1 MYVLFALPAYSKA
14 QQVWLSEDAKVSVIT
29 FGPSQDEVYSA
40 FGHSAIRIYDPVRR
54 IDNAYNYG
62 VFDFSQ
68 PNFYLN
74 YTKGRPL
81 FKLGVSSYPQ
91 MKEVYLYYNRWVH
104 EQELNLNAEQIQKVF
119 DYLQWNALPENRNYV
134 YDYFYDNC
142 ATKIRDIFSEVLSGD
157 IRFDDSFLNTSYT
170 IRQLTDI
177 YLAQQPWGD
186 LGIDICLGLPM
197 DKKISPY
204 QYMFIPDYIELFFA
218 HASIKKGDSLIPLV
232 SNTVVTNP
240 SNPQEVNHAAPHPW
254 IVFGAVL
261 LVVSGIS
268 YRDYKKQKISRWL
281 DVGLLAITGLLGWL
295 LFLLWVATDHKAAAG
310 NLNLLWALPT
320 NAFAIAMLFGKQKEW
335 IKKYYG
341 FAAIL
346 TLLLLV
352 TWPFL
357 PQQINV
363 FLIPLVIALLI
374 RYVLNYYLLTGHMQN
389 QR

>member
-1 MYVLFALPAYSKA
+1 MRAFLLFVLFTLSICSNAR
-14 QQVWLSEDAKVSVIT
+14 QVQLSGEAKVSVIT

-40 FGHSAIRIYDPVRR
+40 FGHSAIRIYDPILR

-91 MKEVYLYYNRWVH
+91 MREVYLYYNRWVH
-104 EQELNLNAEQIQKVF
+104 EQELNLNATQKQKVF

-142 ATKIRDIFSEVLSGD
+142 ATKIRDIFSVVLSGEL
-157 IRFDDSFLNTSYT
+157 RFDDSFLTTNYT
-170 IRQLTDI
+170 IRQLTDV

-197 DKKISPY
+197 DKKISPVEH
-204 QYMFIPDYIELFFA
+204 MFIPDYIELFFS
-218 HASIKKGDSLIPLV
+218 HAAIQKGDSLIPLV
-232 SNTVVTNP
+232 AHTVITNAP
-240 SNPQEVNHAAPHPW
+240 GAQEIKRTAPHPW
-254 IVFGAVL
+254 IAFGGVL
-261 LVVSGIS
+261 LVIIGIS
-268 YRDYKKQKISRWL
+268 YRDYKRKKTSRWL
-281 DVGLLAITGLLGWL
+281 DVALLGITGLLGLL

-320 NAFAIAMLFGKQKEW
+320 NVLAIVLLFVKRKEW

-341 FAAIL
+341 FVSVL
-346 TLLLLV
+346 TLLLLI
-352 TWPFL
+352 TWPLL

-363 FLIPLVIALLI
+363 FLVPVVVALLV
-374 RYVLNYYLLTGHMQN
+374 RYVLNYFLLARH
-389 QR
+389 